1 MNAALRNAIQNAA
14 IAENAAKT
22 QAAIAAA
29 KEAAEKAAAQRVE
42 EALGK
47 VQNFL
52 DLGYDEERALW
63 YAMSPVRGACAAGY
77 REVFVSRGW
86 KPEKR
91 DVSGMNERPRMAWGW
106 VSPTGRFFRDDN

>member
-1 MNAALRNAIQNAA
+1 MTDAYAALRAT

-42 EALGK
+42 DALGK
-47 VQNFL
+47 VQGFL
-52 DLGYDEERALW
+52 GLGYDEERALC
-63 YAMSPVRGACAAGY
+63 YAMSPVRVACAAGY

-86 KPEKR
+86 RPEKR
-91 DVSGMNERPRMAWGW
+91 DVSGMYERPRMAWGW